1 MRSNNSSVSQGRRL
15 PSLAALR
22 AFEAAARHLSFQ
34 KAAQELFVT
43 PTAISHQ
50 IRELESSLGMP
61 MFQRHIRRVS
71 LTPAGRQLF
80 PVLKQGFDAIA
91 QAIADLYPQSRRSA
105 VTVTAGTLFTA
116 RRLIP
121 ALGSFQE
128 DHPGF
133 QLRVHASEDIVDLD
147 SGIADVAVR
156 YGTGPFPGLV
166 SEPLC
171 RERFGV
177 VCSPALGLDAPQDL
191 KAATLIH
198 AEWRRGDYQP
208 SWRKWCE
215 LAGMNGLDL
224 EAGLTFTDDS
234 HAIQAAIAG
243 HGAAIASLP
252 LVADELARGVLVHPF
267 GPVLEGEHYH
277 FVTTG
282 ENAACEDVRA
292 VQDWLRKIAGQAL
305 RQFPA

>member
-1 MRSNNSSVSQGRRL
+1 M
-15 PSLAALR
+15 PSLGALR

-61 MFQRHIRRVS
+61 MFHRHIRRVT

-80 PVLKQGFDAIA
+80 PVLRQGFDAFA
-91 QAIADLYPQSRRSA
+91 HAIAELYPQSRRSA

-121 ALGSFQE
+121 ALGSFQQ
-128 DHPGF
+128 DYPGF
-133 QLRVHASEDIVDLD
+133 QLRVHASEEIVDLN

-156 YGTGPFPGLV
+156 YGAGPYPGLV
-166 SEPLC
+166 AEPLC

-177 VCSPALGLDAPQDL
+177 VCSPALGMDAPEDL
-191 KAATLIH
+191 RDVSLIH

-215 LAGMNGLDL
+215 LAGMDGMDLD
-224 EAGLTFTDDS
+224 AGLTFTDDS

-252 LVADELARGVLVHPF
+252 LVEDELARGVLVHPF

-277 FVTTG
+277 FITTS
-282 ENAACEDVRA
+282 ENAACEDVR
-292 VQDWLRKIAGQAL
+292 VVRDWLRKIAGQTPHYRSA
-305 RQFPA
+305 